1 MILLLREAVTAPCKG
16 IARRSAPAAHRCD
29 QRPFGV
35 SDIARIRRP
44 CQSAARRRSPALHVG
59 RFCANG
65 APINEFRSDSTT
77 SWIGSNSLLKNS
89 KSDPSGM
96 EVLNCC
102 AQQPLKKPFSANC
115 YAFQDL
121 WYIWSSRVCSLRYA
135 AFGANRGNRT
145 KGLMPQYSSGEFD
158 VSYVSIGHSIRS
170 P

>member
-1 MILLLREAVTAPCKG
+1 MSNDPAAPGEAVTAPCKG
-16 IARRSAPAAHRCD
+16 IARRIAPAAHRCD

-59 RFCANG
+59 R
-65 APINEFRSDSTT
+65 
-77 SWIGSNSLLKNS
+77 SLLKNS